1 MTRHKTVNLD
11 ITSRCTLACSGC
23 DRTWYKKNNKT
34 IPKNDMTL
42 EEFDKISN
50 YFERVQFCG
59 QISDPIFNPD
69 FIDMLKMCKDKNI
82 DVEVSTAASHQP
94 KEFYEKAFSAN
105 SNAKWVFGLDGFPK
119 DSHKYRINQ
128 DGEKLWEMMKLAKS
142 VGIRVAWQY
151 IVFEYNEDTQLEAYQ
166 MAVKHNMEFILIESS
181 RFDDD
186 SSLKPEV
193 SFTQKERKNDFNP
206 KCLDG
211 SKEYGWDYIG
221 NLLPCCWGFQTDNKP
236 FPHLTKDKFHIS
248 NINSMED
255 VINSKEWKD
264 FHIMLKNNPENA
276 PDICKKY
283 CGVRGGKTSTRTTM
297 NEIQI

>member
-1 MTRHKTVNLD
+1 
-11 ITSRCTLACSGC
+11 
-23 DRTWYKKNNKT
+23 
-34 IPKNDMTL
+34 
-42 EEFDKISN
+42 
-50 YFERVQFCG
+50 
-59 QISDPIFNPD
+59 
-69 FIDMLKMCKDKNI
+69 
-82 DVEVSTAASHQP
+82 
-94 KEFYEKAFSAN
+94 
-105 SNAKWVFGLDGFPK
+105 
-119 DSHKYRINQ
+119 
-128 DGEKLWEMMKLAKS
+128 
-142 VGIRVAWQY
+142 
-151 IVFEYNEDTQLEAYQ
+151 
-166 MAVKHNMEFILIESS
+166 MEFILIESS

-211 SKEYGWDYIG
+211 SKEYGWDYMG

-264 FHIMLKNNPENA
+264 FHSMLKTNPENA